1 MDLFKRNNGTPR
13 SRQGSLDASAMD
25 SDSWTNSA
33 AQASSAS
40 HPDLPSPPDRR
51 LRDQSNVRRSS
62 VFTLRSRS
70 NTASSMSK
78 PPNLDDQDRSAR
90 RSSRDISAAHQSSA
104 SVSEPPAG
112 KQKPSS
118 MFTSRGR
125 KLRRQSSKLSS
136 TAGVDDV
143 EEVANGRRG
152 SVFGKDRKRSTY
164 ESVEQY
170 NLRMR
175 HISSPFDF
183 QHLTHTNSQHLQQAL
198 ESSQN
203 ELVAEF
209 WAHRAS
215 QMPNKEL
222 RGIKVED
229 LTSTNAS
236 SEALSSAPQPG
247 SDSSSISRSSIVSPK
262 TRDLP
267 KHQSPSPKSDPQ
279 AVRHTRSMGSFSQPI
294 PPISPKSPRHQDSH
308 APWFLPQE
316 CLPAWPIP
324 SGPAM
329 SNSRRSSGFW
339 QNSFH
344 RPSVSNEFINDLPY
358 IPHAVTTPDDSAMPA
373 VSPTWNAKELEHIAE
388 EEEGYFGRKSY
399 DQSILY
405 SPSPEMSPTQKPDAG
420 SDLPL
425 RSDNMG
431 PHEHLKSFANH
442 RPTRPRPLSQM
453 SDTLGAPFCPPQSG
467 RKTPGAMGAL
477 QRSASMRRR
486 STFFRSLEDTNT
498 WEDDIDYCYDIG
510 ADADCD
516 FEWDRQSIDARERY
530 APNDTVQA
538 VRTSTVM
545 EEEEGEEDEH
555 GEGFG
560 TEEKLN
566 SGFMPNTLRPSL
578 AVPNKSSIP
587 DLDYRSAISTSTNSL
602 LTPDDTYASHN
613 QKEQAAAMYQMG
625 EDAYTPSLLVP
636 QDFKEQ
642 VAKEEMYE
650 DLLNDYESDRHYPLM
665 HARSDNTLSIAESS
679 RSGPSR
685 YSTGSSYESSLRSG
699 SISFASPARRSRSST
714 GSVPDLIHSRRT
726 TRRTMEFTAH
736 RLSKELTFDDDED
749 YSRRPSIQQQTFFA
763 DDQDGS
769 DDEIEEIRKSELRPT
784 TRGNAF
790 PAEAMMRSPTS
801 PYHERSASEGAAK
814 LLAKAGVKAQH
825 ARTASSEQ
833 VAQRRGSKTY
843 TLSLFPAPP
852 KTPKNF

>member
-1 MDLFKRNNGTPR
+1 
-13 SRQGSLDASAMD
+13 
-25 SDSWTNSA
+25 
-33 AQASSAS
+33 
-40 HPDLPSPPDRR
+40 
-51 LRDQSNVRRSS
+51 
-62 VFTLRSRS
+62 
-70 NTASSMSK
+70 
-78 PPNLDDQDRSAR
+78 
-90 RSSRDISAAHQSSA
+90 
-104 SVSEPPAG
+104 
-112 KQKPSS
+112 
-118 MFTSRGR
+118 
-125 KLRRQSSKLSS
+125 
-136 TAGVDDV
+136 
-143 EEVANGRRG
+143 
-152 SVFGKDRKRSTY
+152 
-164 ESVEQY
+164 
-170 NLRMR
+170 MR

-229 LTSTNAS
+229 LNSTNAS
-236 SEALSSAPQPG
+236 SEALSNATQPG

-262 TRDLP
+262 TRDVP
-267 KHQSPSPKSDPQ
+267 KNQSPSPKTDPQ

-294 PPISPKSPRHQDSH
+294 PPTSPKSPRNQESH
-308 APWFLPQE
+308 VPMVPPPRMSSRLASARGE
-316 CLPAWPIP
+316 DTPIAQAVS
-324 SGPAM
+324 SGQAV
-329 SNSRRSSGFW
+329 NSGRRSSGIW

-344 RPSVSNEFINDLPY
+344 RPSVSNEFINDLPF

-373 VSPTWNAKELEHIAE
+373 VSPPWNANELEHIAE

-399 DQSILY
+399 DQSVLY
-405 SPSPEMSPTQKPDAG
+405 SPSPEMSPTQKPDTG

-453 SDTLGAPFCPPQSG
+453 SDTLGAPFCPPLSG
-467 RKTPGAMGAL
+467 KKTPGAMGAL
-477 QRSASMRRR
+477 QRSATMRRR

-516 FEWDRQSIDARERY
+516 FEWDRMSNDARDRFT
-530 APNDTVQA
+530 PNDA
-538 VRTSTVM
+538 MHAPRTSTVL
-545 EEEEGEEDEH
+545 EEEEEEEEEEDEQDD
-555 GEGFG
+555 GCG

-566 SGFMPNTLRPSL
+566 SGFMPNMLRPSL
-578 AVPNKSSIP
+578 MVPSKSSLP

-602 LTPDDTYASHN
+602 LTPIDTYATN
-613 QKEQAAAMYQMG
+613 NPKERSAAVYQMG
-625 EDAYTPSLLVP
+625 EDQGAYTPSLLVP

-685 YSTGSSYESSLRSG
+685 YSTGSSYESSLRSA
-699 SISFASPARRSRSST
+699 SVSFASPARRSRSST
-714 GSVPDLIHSRRT
+714 GSVPDLVHSRRAN
-726 TRRTMEFTAH
+726 RRTMEIMVN
-736 RLSKELTFDDDED
+736 RLSKEMTFADDDEEEEECE
-749 YSRRPSIQQQTFFA
+749 RRPSEQQTFFA

-769 DDEIEEIRKSELRPT
+769 DDEVEEIKKSEARPT

-790 PAEAMMRSPTS
+790 PAEAMMRSPPS
-801 PYHERSASEGAAK
+801 PYHERSASDGAAK

-825 ARTASSEQ
+825 MRTASSEQ
-833 VAQRRGSKTY
+833 AAQRRGSKTY